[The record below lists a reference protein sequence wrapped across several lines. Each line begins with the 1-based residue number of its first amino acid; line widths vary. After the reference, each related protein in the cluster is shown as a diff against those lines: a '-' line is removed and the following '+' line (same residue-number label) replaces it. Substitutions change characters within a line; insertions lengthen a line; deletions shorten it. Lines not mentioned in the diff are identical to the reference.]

1 MFTVAQAKPE
11 LSGEGTTFVG
21 MVFGGSR
28 LALARVGD
36 RGACLLRQ
44 GRLHPL
50 ADDHS
55 IVGEFLRHHEIAEAD
70 AAQHLH
76 RYIRPEPLASDHGRD
91 TTAQK

>member
-1 MFTVAQAKPE
+1 
-11 LSGEGTTFVG
+11 

-36 RGACLLRQ
+36 RGAYLLGQ

-55 IVGEFLRHHEIAEAD
+55 IVGDFLRRHEIAEAG

-76 RYIRPEPLASDHGRD
+76 RYIRPEPSASDHGRD
-91 TTAQK
+91 TTSQK